1 MTLATDY
8 SAEDGLGLAGLV
20 RDGKVSAGEL
30 LEEALRRAK
39 AAQAQINCFSA
50 LYPELA
56 RAQIAAG
63 GLTGPYAGVPFPVKD
78 LGVEVKGA
86 PMTNGSR
93 AFRDNVAQ
101 RDSTLVERFRKA
113 GTVFFGAT
121 TSPEFGLTLTTESI
135 LYGQTKN
142 PWDVTR
148 ITGGSS
154 GGAAAAVAAGVVP
167 VAHASDGGGSIRI
180 PAACCGVVG
189 LKPSRGRMPMG
200 PARTEGWNGLSTV
213 GVVSRTVRDTAAML
227 DLTHGPETGSRY
239 AAPAV
244 TRPYLSE
251 LDRDPRPLRIA
262 LWTTAPNGTKPDADA
277 AEGLARTVKL
287 LESLGHV
294 VVEAGPMLDGEALGR
309 AALFTISANIAAMID
324 ERSAALGRAVTEDE
338 IEPITASMAN
348 LGRTVPMVELAR
360 ANNAFITAAICY
372 EQFLDAGSFDL
383 TLSPTLHR
391 APDPLGTMALTAEPQ
406 AMGAAVAGFAPHC
419 AVFNQMGNP
428 AISLP
433 LHWTGPTPTAPSGLP
448 IGMMFGARYGR
459 EDLLI
464 SLAGQLERAA
474 PWAMK
479 KPPVWVG

>member
-1 MTLATDY
+1 MTSQTEL
-8 SAEDGLGLAGLV
+8 DGLGLAALV
-20 RDGKVSAGEL
+20 QQGKASAGEL
-30 LEEALRRAK
+30 LDAAVTRAEK
-39 AAQAQINCFSA
+39 AQAQINCFSA

-63 GLTGPYAGVPFPVKD
+63 DLTGPYAGVPFLVKD
-78 LGVEVKGA
+78 LGVEVSGA
-86 PMTNGSR
+86 PVTFGSR
-93 AFRDNVAQ
+93 AFDGNVAA
-101 RDSTLVERFRKA
+101 RDSTLVARFRKA
-113 GTVFFGAT
+113 GLVFFGAT
-121 TSPEFGLTLTTESI
+121 TTPEFGLTLTTEST
-135 LYGQTKN
+135 LYGQTRN

-148 ITGGSS
+148 VAGGSS
-154 GGAAAAVAAGVVP
+154 GGAAAAVAAGVIP

-200 PARTEGWNGLSTV
+200 PAKTEGWNGLSTV

-239 AAPAV
+239 AAPAPA
-244 TRPYLSE
+244 RPYLSE
-251 LDRDPRPLRIA
+251 LDKDPRPLRIA
-262 LWTTAPNGTKPDADA
+262 LWPTAPNGTKPDADA
-277 AEGLARTVKL
+277 AEGLANTVKL
-287 LESLGHV
+287 LRSLGHT
-294 VVEAGPMLDGEALGR
+294 VVEAAPQIDGEAIGK
-309 AALFTISANIAAMID
+309 AAVFTISANIAAMID
-324 ERSAALGRAVTEDE
+324 ERSAARGRPVTDGEL
-338 IEPITASMAN
+338 EPVTASMAN
-348 LGRTVPMVELAR
+348 LGRSVPMVELAR

-372 EQFLDAGSFDL
+372 EQFLDAGQFDL

-391 APDPLGTMALTAEPQ
+391 APDPLGTMALTADPQ
-406 AMGAAVAGFAPHC
+406 VMSAAIASFAPHC
-419 AVFNQMGNP
+419 ALFNQTGCP

-433 LHWTGPTPTAPSGLP
+433 LHWTAPTETAPGGLP

-474 PWAMK
+474 PWAHR